1 MRSCAV
7 QKRIYR
13 LLLFDCASDEPKS
26 VLARDLGNRLQSRN
40 VPFGT
45 SGDSVHILFQKEFC
59 VFYSFF
65 IRDHNVG
72 LGTHGVGYLF
82 GSCAAGAVSC
92 NMPAGVI

>member
-40 VPFGT
+40 VPFDT
-45 SGDSVHILFQKEFC
+45 SGD
-59 VFYSFF
+59 
-65 IRDHNVG
+65 
-72 LGTHGVGYLF
+72 
-82 GSCAAGAVSC
+82 
-92 NMPAGVI
+92 